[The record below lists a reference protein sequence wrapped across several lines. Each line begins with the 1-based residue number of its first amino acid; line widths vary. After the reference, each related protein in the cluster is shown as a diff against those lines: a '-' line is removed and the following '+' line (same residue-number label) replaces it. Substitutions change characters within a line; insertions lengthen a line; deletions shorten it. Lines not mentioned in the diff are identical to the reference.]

1 MQREFATWGGLY
13 NCPSLNTTENC
24 IAYIWLYIDY
34 IQLYTGPDPEEV
46 GKIPQS
52 GGSSPITYL
61 CIYYLLFILLLFYF
75 LFNGL
80 EKSIKRIMTNKI
92 REKIKFFTLQ

>member
-1 MQREFATWGGLY
+1 MQREFAAWGGLC

-34 IQLYTGPDPEEV
+34 IQLYTGPGPEEM

-52 GGSSPITYL
+52 GGGGGGQALLPIYVFT
-61 CIYYLLFILLLFYF
+61 IYSFAILFSL
-75 LFNGL
+75 
-80 EKSIKRIMTNKI
+80 
-92 REKIKFFTLQ
+92 

>member
-1 MQREFATWGGLY
+1 MVVYR
-13 NCPSLNTTENC
+13 
-24 IAYIWLYIDY
+24 
-34 IQLYTGPDPEEV
+34 LYTIVYRAWP
-46 GKIPQS
+46 
-52 GGSSPITYL
+52 GGSGENSPIWGCQAPITYL